1 VVPVLAD
8 WKMETVEINAVFPAG
23 RATKPS
29 ARAFAEYLVGALAER
44 EGAEYVNPMDSWW
57 A

>member
-29 ARAFAEYLVGALAER
+29 ARAFAEYLVGALAE
-44 EGAEYVNPMDSWW
+44 
-57 A
+57 